1 MSDAKPVEH
10 GPGKAATP
18 DTFDAFLRLA
28 ELWELN
34 TDHRLTLL
42 GSPARST
49 YFKWRKE
56 RGSMS
61 ADTEERISHLLAIFK
76 ALQILF
82 PEPARA
88 DAWLRRC
95 NAFFGE
101 RSALEVMLGGQ
112 LADILT
118 VRAYLDAQRG
128 G

>member
-1 MSDAKPVEH
+1 MPDVKPAAH
-10 GPGKAATP
+10 RTAQAAAPGS
-18 DTFDAFLRLA
+18 FDAFLRLA
-28 ELWELN
+28 ELWDLN
-34 TDHRLTLL
+34 IDQRITLL

-56 RGSMS
+56 GGAMS

-82 PEPARA
+82 PDPHRA
-88 DAWLRRC
+88 DAWLRRS

-101 RSALEVMLGGQ
+101 RSALDIMLAGR
-112 LADILT
+112 LADILS